1 VASVAP
7 AHGAKGMA
15 LGTRGTRPC
24 DRAQRLRTRPA
35 KATHV
40 VCVDAAGP
48 WGSWRSREL
57 RTTGDNGW
65 VVAPAVIAQTPAER
79 VPTDRRDALP
89 LARRAR
95 SPWARSPRSQRKPSG
110 SARARAETRSD
121 LQDAKCRRNACGL
134 RPARRDPGRAPG
146 PPAHLR

>member
-1 VASVAP
+1 MANHPLSTRRAPRSPSRPRVIGMDVHQDASAVASVAP

-65 VVAPAVIAQTPAER
+65 VVAPAVIA
-79 VPTDRRDALP
+79 
-89 LARRAR
+89 
-95 SPWARSPRSQRKPSG
+95 
-110 SARARAETRSD
+110 
-121 LQDAKCRRNACGL
+121 
-134 RPARRDPGRAPG
+134 
-146 PPAHLR
+146 